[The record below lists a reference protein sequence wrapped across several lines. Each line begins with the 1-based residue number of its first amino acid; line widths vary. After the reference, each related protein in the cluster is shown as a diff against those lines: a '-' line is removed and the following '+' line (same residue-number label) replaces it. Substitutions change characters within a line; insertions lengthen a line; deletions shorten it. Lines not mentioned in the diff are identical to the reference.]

1 MDMTDR
7 GWVMLNMTKI
17 ARQLAPSF
25 HPSYKL
31 LLSVMQKQEQK
42 QAIKF
47 ARLAARQ
54 QQEQEKAEVL
64 PPQTASN
71 QSSRKR
77 THNLSLSIGEGSAKR
92 ARQEQESSPSPAPS
106 EPKTANQPISPV
118 NADFTGST
126 SEEKDETNTAH
137 LLRTFLD
144 NTMDVLQDRFR
155 KIEWQ
160 KSNSKLVELTA
171 T

>member
-1 MDMTDR
+1 MT
-7 GWVMLNMTKI
+7 
-17 ARQLAPSF
+17 
-25 HPSYKL
+25 
-31 LLSVMQKQEQK
+31 
-42 QAIKF
+42 
-47 ARLAARQ
+47 
-54 QQEQEKAEVL
+54 
-64 PPQTASN
+64 PPTTSSE
-71 QSSRKR
+71 SSRKR
-77 THNLSLSIGEGSAKR
+77 THNLSLSIDEGSAKR
-92 ARQEQESSPSPAPS
+92 VRQEQESSPSPAPS

-144 NTMDVLQDRFR
+144 NTMDVLQDQFR

>member
-54 QQEQEKAEVL
+54 KEQEEPDAL
-64 PPQTASN
+64 PPPSE
-71 QSSRKR
+71 SSRKR
-77 THNLSLSIGEGSAKR
+77 THNSSLSIDEGSAKR
-92 ARQEQESSPSPAPS
+92 ARQEQESSPSPTPS
-106 EPKTANQPISPV
+106 EPKTPNQPISPV

-160 KSNSKLVELTA
+160 QSNSKLVDLTA